1 VSAIPL
7 LEARGIRR
15 RFGHVQALDG
25 ADFSVFPG
33 EICALVGDNG
43 AGKSTLVK
51 ILSGADRPDE
61 GEIRLAGEPVSFDSP
76 TAAHRCGIATLYQ
89 DLALAPE
96 LAPFENL
103 FLGREEMKP
112 GLLGALGFV
121 DRTSMRR
128 RADEQ
133 FARLGV
139 RLRSSRVSVSSLSGG
154 QRQSVA
160 IARAAMWADKVI
172 FMDEP
177 TAALGV
183 VQTGRVLDLIR
194 QVRDQGIAVVLISHN
209 MPQVLE
215 VADRVEVLRLG
226 RRVARLRAATATV
239 DSLVVAMTSGTAE
252 PGEAT
257 RWRTPPS

>member
-1 VSAIPL
+1 MTLAPL

-15 RFGHVQALDG
+15 RFGHIHALDG

-33 EICALVGDNG
+33 EICALIGDNG

-61 GEIRLAGEPVSFDSP
+61 GEILLRGQPVSFGSP
-76 TAAHRCGIATLYQ
+76 AAAQLHGIATVYQ

-96 LAPFENL
+96 LSPSDNL
-103 FLGREEMKP
+103 FLGREAMRP
-112 GLLGALGFV
+112 GLLGWLGFV
-121 DRTSMRR
+121 DRRTMQR
-128 RADEQ
+128 RAAAQ
-133 FARLGV
+133 FAQLGV
-139 RLRSSRVSVSSLSGG
+139 RLRSARVPVSSLSGG

-160 IARAAMWADKVI
+160 IARAAMWADQVI

-209 MPQVLE
+209 MPQVLA

-226 RRVARLRAATATV
+226 RRVARLAAAEASV
-239 DSLVVAMTSGTAE
+239 DRLVAAMTSGTAE
-252 PGEAT
+252 RGAPA
-257 RWRTPPS
+257 R

>member
-1 VSAIPL
+1 MSAPL
-7 LEARGIRR
+7 LEARGISR
-15 RFGHVQALDG
+15 RFGHVHALEEV
-25 ADFSVFPG
+25 DFTVYPG
-33 EICALVGDNG
+33 EICALIGDNG

-51 ILSGADRPDE
+51 ILSGADRPDG
-61 GEIRLAGEPVSFDSP
+61 GEILLNGQPVSFASP
-76 TAAHRCGIATLYQ
+76 TTAQHCGIATVYQ

-96 LAPFENL
+96 LTPADNL
-103 FLGREEMKP
+103 FLGREELMP
-112 GLLGALGFV
+112 GLLGRLGFLN
-121 DRTSMRR
+121 RRSMRKK
-128 RADEQ
+128 ATEQ
-133 FARLGV
+133 FSRLGV
-139 RLRSSRVSVSSLSGG
+139 RLRSARVSVSSLSGG

-194 QVRDQGIAVVLISHN
+194 EVRGHGIAVVLVSHN

-226 RRVARLRAATATV
+226 RRVAQIRTANATV
-239 DSLVVAMTSGTAE
+239 ESLVAAMTGGVASS
-252 PGEAT
+252 GEAGQ
-257 RWRTPPS
+257 